1 MPSSTLTVTIVGG
14 GIGGLALANMLEQA
28 NIDYLVLE
36 KASSV
41 KPLGSSLGLDA
52 STLPCMAQLGLLDDF
67 NKASKPVRQFNFY
80 NEAIESTG
88 VVDFSCMTEIGGYPA
103 MILDRPAFYEVL
115 LKKLPKHKILYG
127 KRVQS
132 IEQDTNSTRVKCA
145 DGSAYTSS
153 IVVGADG
160 AHSIVRESMYKE
172 LEAKGKLSASDAEPL
187 SFDQHCLVGV
197 TKPLDSSVHEI
208 LKRELC
214 DFEIVIPKTDP
225 FYSIYM
231 DLPGDRIS
239 WAVIHNV
246 PRSTAKTSEARLTE
260 WGPDAS
266 MEMAN
271 FVRHQ
276 LSPFK
281 GLLLGDII
289 DQTPKEL
296 ISKVMLEEKCFDTWY
311 SGRVVLLGDA
321 CHKVVPSAGLGANLA
336 ILDGVHLCNLLIDAP
351 QDSQEIIDQIF
362 ANYYEKRCKIAQAA
376 LVNARQ
382 FGKVMSD
389 RGFIAEMVRKVFL
402 NYIPDW
408 LTRWSNAQRLQFRP
422 QLHFLPLVPD
432 RGSSK
437 ARPQEPRLFVKQ
449 AVSA

>member
-1 MPSSTLTVTIVGG
+1 MPSTLSVTIVGG

-52 STLPCMAQLGLLDDF
+52 STLPVCAQLGLLDDF

-80 NEAIESTG
+80 NDAMESTG
-88 VVDFSCMTEIGGYPA
+88 MVDFSCMTEIGGYPA
-103 MILDRPAFYEVL
+103 MILDRPAFYDVL
-115 LKKLPKHKILYG
+115 LKKLPKHKLLYS
-127 KRVQS
+127 KRVLS
-132 IEQDTNSTRVKCA
+132 IEQYTTGATVKCA
-145 DGSAYTSS
+145 DGSIYTSS
-153 IVVGADG
+153 IVIGADG
-160 AHSIVRESMYKE
+160 AHSIVRESMYQD
-172 LEAKGKLSASDAEPL
+172 LAAKGKLPASDADPL

-208 LKRELC
+208 LKREQC

-231 DLPGDRIS
+231 DLPGDRVS

-246 PRSTAKTSEARLTE
+246 PRSTAKTGEARLTE

-266 MEMAN
+266 MEMAD

-276 LSPFK
+276 PSPFK

-296 ISKVMLEEKCFDTWY
+296 ISKVMLEEKCFESWY
-311 SGRVVLLGDA
+311 HGRVVLLGDA

-336 ILDGVHLCNLLIDAP
+336 ILDGVHLCNLLVDAP

-362 ANYYEKRCKIAQAA
+362 GDYYAKRYKIAQAA
-376 LVNARQ
+376 LLNARQ

-437 ARPQEPRLFVKQ
+437 ARPQEPRLFVKSTVT
-449 AVSA
+449 A